1 MIIVYRYNDLMKYI
15 LPLALAFV
23 FTTRLYSITKNE
35 QKLIYAVENYEI
47 ETIRTLIEDGVS
59 PSVKDAY
66 GKTAIH
72 YSIKSWTGD
81 ALEILLKSKYANV
94 NIRDNYAMT
103 PLHYSFKTS
112 TSEIAFMLIERGANL
127 NMLGIK
133 DETYLHYAALAGFTD
148 VAEFLVKK
156 KKIFYANTLYVN
168 VSTKGGK
175 TPLHYAVYGGNIET
189 VKFLVENGAKPD
201 RQNLDGET
209 PEYIAVLK
217 GFDDIVYYLEAQKK
231 IKGY

>member
-15 LPLALAFV
+15 LSLALAFI
-23 FTTRLYSITKNE
+23 FTTHLYSITKKE

-47 ETIRTLIEDGVS
+47 ETIRTLIEEGVS

-81 ALEILLKSKYANV
+81 VLEILLQSKYADV

-103 PLHYSFKTS
+103 PLHYSFKTC
-112 TSEIAFMLIERGANL
+112 TSEIAFMLIEYGANL
-127 NMLGIK
+127 NMLGIEN
-133 DETYLHYAALAGFTD
+133 ETYLHYAALAGFTD
-148 VAEFLVKK
+148 VAEFLVEK
-156 KKIFYANTLYVN
+156 KKIFYPNTLYVN
-168 VSTKGGK
+168 VPTKGGK

-189 VKFLVENGAKPD
+189 VKFLVENGAKID
-201 RQNLDGET
+201 RQNLDGKT
-209 PEYIAVLK
+209 PEYIGILN
-217 GFDDIVYYLEAQKK
+217 GFDDIVYYLEVQKK
-231 IKGY
+231 IKDY